1 MRNSFL
7 QPLLS
12 NNFKNARDA
21 FKHIY
26 LIIIVDQCM
35 NAFDKHKKGFTAW
48 CEDCNEVFDM
58 PWSANMHRDQKGHR
72 IKITEFWITGR
83 K

>member
-1 MRNSFL
+1 
-7 QPLLS
+7 
-12 NNFKNARDA
+12 
-21 FKHIY
+21 
-26 LIIIVDQCM
+26 M

-58 PWSANMHRDQKGHR
+58 PWSANMHRDQKGHL

-83 K
+83 T